1 MYIKCRIEFVDDN
14 SQSEVIIKANDE
26 YLDEKEDDCI
36 FFYGL
41 TENQI
46 REIIDRKEVCEGEW
60 KILEII
66 EVSDELC

>member
-1 MYIKCRIEFVDDN
+1 MYIKCKIEFVDDN
-14 SQSEVIIKANDE
+14 SQSEVIIKANNE
-26 YLDEKEDDCI
+26 YLNEKEDDCI

-46 REIIDRKEVCEGEW
+46 REIIDKKEVCEGEW

>member
-14 SQSEVIIKANDE
+14 SQSEVIIKANDK

>member
-14 SQSEVIIKANDE
+14 SQSEVIIKASDE
-26 YLDEKEDDCI
+26 YLDEKEDDYI

-46 REIIDRKEVCEGEW
+46 REMIDKKEVCEGEW

>member
-14 SQSEVIIKANDE
+14 SQSEVIIKANNE
-26 YLDEKEDDCI
+26 YLDEKEDDYI